1 MCITSVSLIY
11 LTSLCFILSVRI
23 SVSHQLISQEEL
35 QITID
40 YLNYN
45 GPLKTVTPPDSET
58 ERKKGL
64 AKAVATSAF

>member
-1 MCITSVSLIY
+1 M
-11 LTSLCFILSVRI
+11 
-23 SVSHQLISQEEL
+23 SHQLISQEEL